1 MERHLVSM
9 LPTTWWK
16 GQGVSMGDYTWLAI
30 RQPPRCSLIAPL
42 QQGRVKKQDKKAHG
56 TR

>member
-30 RQPPRCSLIAPL
+30 RQPPSCSLIAPL

-56 TR
+56 TS